1 MIEYLQCCRWVL
13 NFSPVKTH
21 NRSCYS
27 LFEVVDKLC
36 WLCSRA
42 VLLLLGIS
50 RCLLCWTPWDCDLL
64 CWHDELWLRWSSE
77 VIICLTHAVYVLLLL
92 LVITFSHLLSVNDLE
107 WTSLLLAHM
116 FHPLMTC
123 NGNYNN
129 KSGHLKQHAFM
140 CWFVYMSDDVFIRSL
155 HTYDQTRLMFIS
167 LSYVSAFSLFL
178 YASMFYAWLI
188 WSSWMLGDLYC
199 QCHVFYALLLLIIIV
214 DLCTCSMMSGCLIYV
229 SCGVCLLIRHGVQII
244 CPIIRYLYHVVFVS
258 SSDQTNC
265 SMGVVVGSNYI
276 PVIFCY
282 PLPIVVFIL
291 QLNLVINSFI
301 LTFPQ

>member
-1 MIEYLQCCRWVL
+1 VESTEFTWFR
-13 NFSPVKTH
+13 
-21 NRSCYS
+21 
-27 LFEVVDKLC
+27 
-36 WLCSRA
+36 
-42 VLLLLGIS
+42 
-50 RCLLCWTPWDCDLL
+50 WTPSGVCTII
-64 CWHDELWLRWSSE
+64 WLGYQQNKLYLESTWNPQNPPGVHGVHLE
-77 VIICLTHAVYVLLLL
+77 KVGQGKVLIAVYVLLLL

-129 KSGHLKQHAFM
+129 MSGHLKQYAFM
-140 CWFVYMSDDVFIRSL
+140 CWFVYMSDDVFIWSS
-155 HTYDQTRLMFIS
+155 HTYDQTWLMFIS

-178 YASMFYAWLI
+178 YVSMFYAWLI

-199 QCHVFYALLLLIIIV
+199 QCHVFYALLPLIIIV

-229 SCGVCLLIRHGVQII
+229 SCCDCLLIRRGVRII

-265 SMGVVVGSNYI
+265 STGVVVGSNYI
-276 PVIFCY
+276 LVIFLLSIAYCGVHLAVELSDQFFHIIFC
-282 PLPIVVFIL
+282 PL
-291 QLNLVINSFI
+291 
-301 LTFPQ
+301 

>member
-21 NRSCYS
+21 NRGCYS
-27 LFEVVDKLC
+27 LIDVVDKLC
-36 WLCSRA
+36 WLCSRT
-42 VLLLLGIS
+42 VLLFLGIS
-50 RCLLCWTPWDCDLL
+50 RCLLCWTPWDHDLL

-123 NGNYNN
+123 NRNYNN

-140 CWFVYMSDDVFIRSL
+140 CWFVYMSDDVFIQSS

-167 LSYVSAFSLFL
+167 LSYVCAFSLFL

-199 QCHVFYALLLLIIIV
+199 QCHVFYALLLLHHCWLVHMFNDVRLSDICIMWC
-214 DLCTCSMMSGCLIYV
+214 LSSYQTWCSDNMSDHRIFV
-229 SCGVCLLIRHGVQII
+229 PCGVCV
-244 CPIIRYLYHVVFVS
+244 IIR
-258 SSDQTNC
+258 SD
-265 SMGVVVGSNYI
+265 
-276 PVIFCY
+276 
-282 PLPIVVFIL
+282 
-291 QLNLVINSFI
+291 
-301 LTFPQ
+301 